1 MTVNKE
7 ISYFN
12 FDNSFAKE
20 LGDYFAPCK
29 SELSSSPTLLKLNY
43 ALAEELGVEP
53 TLLDTEE
60 GLAILSGHNLPKGS
74 EPLAQAYSGHQFGGF
89 SPLLGDGRALLLGEI
104 LDSNNKRRDIQLKG
118 SGRTPFSRGGDGKSA
133 LGPVLR
139 EYLISE
145 SMHALGIPTTRALAA
160 VATGEEV
167 NRDTSLPGGIL
178 TRVAASHIRVG
189 TFQFGTALG
198 DIDKIKKIAD
208 YSIARHYPEAANS
221 ANPYLT
227 LFEYVSNAQASL
239 VARWM
244 GVGFIHGVMNT
255 DNMTISGETIDYGPC
270 AFMDS
275 YSSGTVFSSIDT
287 QGRYAYSNQPSILS
301 WNLTRLAET
310 LVPLVDKNQ
319 DQAVGLLTAA
329 IQNIR
334 TLYESHWLSQMR
346 SKIGLTIDDPL
357 DKGLIESLLLIM
369 EEEQADFT
377 LVFRRLAAAL
387 QDNEDEVRKLFK
399 DPASF
404 DSWRIRW
411 QERLAKE
418 DNTKESV
425 IRMMNK
431 TNPIY
436 IARNHKVEEVLSS
449 AIDQKDIKPF
459 LDFLL
464 VLENPFD
471 EVEGSEDYAVPGPDS
486 DIPYQT
492 FCGT

>member
-1 MTVNKE
+1 
-7 ISYFN
+7 
-12 FDNSFAKE
+12 
-20 LGDYFAPCK
+20 
-29 SELSSSPTLLKLNY
+29 
-43 ALAEELGVEP
+43 
-53 TLLDTEE
+53 
-60 GLAILSGHNLPKGS
+60 
-74 EPLAQAYSGHQFGGF
+74 
-89 SPLLGDGRALLLGEI
+89 
-104 LDSNNKRRDIQLKG
+104 
-118 SGRTPFSRGGDGKSA
+118 
-133 LGPVLR
+133 
-139 EYLISE
+139 
-145 SMHALGIPTTRALAA
+145 
-160 VATGEEV
+160 
-167 NRDTSLPGGIL
+167 
-178 TRVAASHIRVG
+178 
-189 TFQFGTALG
+189 
-198 DIDKIKKIAD
+198 
-208 YSIARHYPEAANS
+208 
-221 ANPYLT
+221 
-227 LFEYVSNAQASL
+227 
-239 VARWM
+239 M

-464 VLENPFD
+464 VLETPFD

>member
-1 MTVNKE
+1 
-7 ISYFN
+7 
-12 FDNSFAKE
+12 
-20 LGDYFAPCK
+20 
-29 SELSSSPTLLKLNY
+29 
-43 ALAEELGVEP
+43 
-53 TLLDTEE
+53 
-60 GLAILSGHNLPKGS
+60 
-74 EPLAQAYSGHQFGGF
+74 
-89 SPLLGDGRALLLGEI
+89 
-104 LDSNNKRRDIQLKG
+104 
-118 SGRTPFSRGGDGKSA
+118 
-133 LGPVLR
+133 
-139 EYLISE
+139 
-145 SMHALGIPTTRALAA
+145 MHALGIPTTRALAA

-227 LFEYVSNAQASL
+227 LFESVSNAQASL